1 MDWLIFFIGFF
12 SGIFTYSVL
21 SSFIGMGRIGLYIRE
36 VEKSALIMLASS
48 AESIAFIQS
57 IKYKTM
63 KEMGISTDTI
73 QSTKNIDD
81 YNFSAWKN
89 SAVSKLLAAGLYKGT
104 QGVGMSEDI
113 ETNEKKEAAT
123 DDALSKLLMVG
134 SPQEPEMRSMT
145 IIGDI
150 NEDLSKDILAALWF
164 LNHTAKREELVN
176 PEDPSCEE
184 TKEVISP
191 LEIII
196 STNGGNA
203 DEMFAIYDAM
213 RYIRQTVDIETYGLG
228 KVMSA

>member
-1 MDWLIFFIGFF
+1 
-12 SGIFTYSVL
+12 
-21 SSFIGMGRIGLYIRE
+21 
-36 VEKSALIMLASS
+36 
-48 AESIAFIQS
+48 
-57 IKYKTM
+57 
-63 KEMGISTDTI
+63 
-73 QSTKNIDD
+73 
-81 YNFSAWKN
+81 
-89 SAVSKLLAAGLYKGT
+89 
-104 QGVGMSEDI
+104 MSEDI

-228 KVMSA
+228 KVMSAGTLLLAAGTKGKRKIGKHCRVMIHSVIGGSVGPMHQLDNEMKEVKNIQEAYIKAICEETNLTEKKLRALLKKKVNIYLTAEEAVEHGFADIIV